1 MERVLDEIKSL
12 NEQMSSQRQQKSG
25 IEDEINETQYERSKM
40 EQKLSSIKQKKVVDE
55 VKLEQDL
62 KTELDAKKLQLE

>member
-12 NEQMSSQRQQKSG
+12 NEQTSSQRQQKSG

>member
-1 MERVLDEIKSL
+1 
-12 NEQMSSQRQQKSG
+12 MSSQRQQKSG